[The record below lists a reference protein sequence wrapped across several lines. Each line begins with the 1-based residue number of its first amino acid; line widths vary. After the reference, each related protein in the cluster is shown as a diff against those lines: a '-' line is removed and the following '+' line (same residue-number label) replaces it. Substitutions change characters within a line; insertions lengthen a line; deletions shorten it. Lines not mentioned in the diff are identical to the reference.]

1 MFAEPARKSGRR
13 EAPLEQDMRI
23 RPWTEEEFSANL
35 AVHKTLLHMSSGRQ
49 LLTEVSREG
58 YWVGGGERNANARAL
73 VPNPETAE
81 QCARGEEGELNF
93 MALREPKSS
102 H

>member
-49 LLTEVSREG
+49 LLTEVSRG
-58 YWVGGGERNANARAL
+58 RGGRWGEDML
-73 VPNPETAE
+73 T
-81 QCARGEEGELNF
+81 LH
-93 MALREPKSS
+93 L
-102 H
+102 